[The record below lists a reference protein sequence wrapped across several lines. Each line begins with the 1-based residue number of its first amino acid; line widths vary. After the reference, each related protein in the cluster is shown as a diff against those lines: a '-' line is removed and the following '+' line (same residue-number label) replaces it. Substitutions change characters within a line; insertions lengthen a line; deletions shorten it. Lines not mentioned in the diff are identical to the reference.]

1 MQRGTSGEGLREELP
16 DDKMERW
23 TGARL
28 GARIFSWWHT
38 VGATVEALDRL
49 KLKGSD
55 PQKKKGDMYQLGW
68 P

>member
-1 MQRGTSGEGLREELP
+1 
-16 DDKMERW
+16 MERW

>member
-1 MQRGTSGEGLREELP
+1 MDWGQIGSQDFLLVAYGQ
-16 DDKMERW
+16 W
-23 TGARL
+23 V
-28 GARIFSWWHT
+28 
-38 VGATVEALDRL
+38 VGATVEALDRV